1 MGCRHSAPQGARR
14 RMTANHIMVRA
25 KQPRSVR
32 DSASSFTQL
41 GQLTGQGRACF
52 GTHAAEKERDE
63 NDETLHLERKR
74 KPENAR
80 RGDGALRDGSQKTD
94 GLLKQKVTSIV
105 PQVLDVSKHG
115 VVVPIQIKSGDE
127 KINAASYARRVS
139 KSASV
144 QKKAND
150 AGADSSDSDSDSD
163 RVRAFVVSPE
173 STSSSAFNLP
183 STFALESSGD
193 DETPMGALLAET
205 RALLN
210 KSAPARLHGLREKP
224 IDVNDSEN
232 ENDLGGSLNSRSF
245 AVVEAYDGSFSNTS
259 GNHRSQHA
267 HTFSG
272 GRLDVLHGATR
283 GEAPRGVRVVS
294 GANGKGT
301 RRVSDVTAAVDA
313 DRCRVANAR
322 EVANGGV
329 NSGVIGQYTHAA
341 GLDLRSSVSRR
352 AFDARTCVAR
362 RDRFDQAPNVS
373 AAIASTEVP
382 FERTRRRSVERTS
395 RRSVARMSN
404 TSTASSVSSN
414 GVGETST
421 QVRYASPA
429 RNNRGAHV
437 AQANSHKVVR
447 ANEHAARAGFVG
459 TAVARANSHSKVV
472 PANVVAVGGTFGAVT
487 HAHVASRPNA
497 DIRFVSRA
505 FFYANL
511 KGLTHGEALLLN
523 FREHQR
529 RVSGRARERQD
540 AHRASRVAGVTDPGS
555 NRGAAPSCS
564 GLELQRHDV
573 PSRPRD
579 AQRYQVGSAQH
590 KPEFPENASLRAESA
605 ERGAETAVAPRAFG
619 ERAADV
625 LLRHA
630 KEVGITRR
638 AHFTRLWVREKGL
651 CLPDYNTI

>member
-1 MGCRHSAPQGARR
+1 
-14 RMTANHIMVRA
+14 MVRA

-94 GLLKQKVTSIV
+94 GLLKQTVTSIV

-210 KSAPARLHGLREKP
+210 KSAPARLHGLRKKP

-272 GRLDVLHGATR
+272 GRLDVLHGTTR

-352 AFDARTCVAR
+352 AFDAGTCVAR

-404 TSTASSVSSN
+404 NNFIYVTTLNYCNACRCCTSRGT
-414 GVGETST
+414 GST
-421 QVRYASPA
+421 W
-429 RNNRGAHV
+429 
-437 AQANSHKVVR
+437 
-447 ANEHAARAGFVG
+447 
-459 TAVARANSHSKVV
+459 
-472 PANVVAVGGTFGAVT
+472 
-487 HAHVASRPNA
+487 
-497 DIRFVSRA
+497 
-505 FFYANL
+505 
-511 KGLTHGEALLLN
+511 
-523 FREHQR
+523 
-529 RVSGRARERQD
+529 
-540 AHRASRVAGVTDPGS
+540 
-555 NRGAAPSCS
+555 
-564 GLELQRHDV
+564 
-573 PSRPRD
+573 
-579 AQRYQVGSAQH
+579 
-590 KPEFPENASLRAESA
+590 LRW
-605 ERGAETAVAPRAFG
+605 G
-619 ERAADV
+619 
-625 LLRHA
+625 
-630 KEVGITRR
+630 
-638 AHFTRLWVREKGL
+638 
-651 CLPDYNTI
+651 

>member
-1 MGCRHSAPQGARR
+1 
-14 RMTANHIMVRA
+14 MTANHIMVRA

-127 KINAASYARRVS
+127 KINAARYARRVS

-173 STSSSAFNLP
+173 STSSGAFKLP

-341 GLDLRSSVSRR
+341 GLDRRSSVSRR
-352 AFDARTCVAR
+352 AFDAGTCVAR

-429 RNNRGAHV
+429 RNNRGANG

-505 FFYANL
+505 FFTQTSKASPTVKPYY
-511 KGLTHGEALLLN
+511 LTSASINVASQVAPVSDKMRTARAALRVLQIPGQTEAP
-523 FREHQR
+523 R
-529 RVSGRARERQD
+529 RVARVLNCIDMTCQVVHAPHNGVHAMHKGIKSE
-540 AHRASRVAGVTDPGS
+540 AHNTNQSFLKTQVSALKARNA
-555 NRGAAPSCS
+555 
-564 GLELQRHDV
+564 
-573 PSRPRD
+573 
-579 AQRYQVGSAQH
+579 AQRPLSHLALSGNVPPMCY
-590 KPEFPENASLRAESA
+590 
-605 ERGAETAVAPRAFG
+605 
-619 ERAADV
+619 
-625 LLRHA
+625 
-630 KEVGITRR
+630 
-638 AHFTRLWVREKGL
+638 
-651 CLPDYNTI
+651 